1 MQEVV
6 PRGER
11 VRAGAASLSLNIARG
26 SGTADTQEE
35 STVNKAEIIE
45 KLNAFPYA
53 REDYW
58 IITGGAMVLY
68 GIREQT
74 HDIDLGCN
82 TRMADALERDGFF
95 DKYTES
101 GRRHFRYG
109 EDIEISENWLYD
121 SVTTVEG
128 FPVITIRG
136 LIDMKRELGRE
147 KDMRDIRLINEY
159 MSRK

>member
-35 STVNKAEIIE
+35 STVNKAEIID

-82 TRMADALERDGFF
+82 TRMTDALERDGFF

-121 SVTTVEG
+121 SVTDRLSSGPVAKAAPTVSAL
-128 FPVITIRG
+128 G
-136 LIDMKRELGRE
+136 LYLAAQCLMGLFV
-147 KDMRDIRLINEY
+147 
-159 MSRK
+159 